1 MTTAQTDLLPEI
13 AKLEDR
19 LSKATIPADLRED
32 IDASIIRLKFSVKTG
47 FYTKN
52 FEEISRYIDWVV
64 SVPWSKT
71 TDDILD
77 LGYAKKILDENH
89 YGLQSVKDRILEYL
103 AVLKLQKDR
112 QKKES
117 DKKIRAPILCLVGL
131 VGTGKTTLAYSIA
144 KAMGRKLA
152 RIPFGGLGDA
162 SFLRGQS
169 RMLSES
175 EPGQV
180 IKALRTAGV
189 RNPVILLDEIDR
201 VVESARSTIM
211 GVLVELLDPEQNAH
225 FTDYYLDYPVDL
237 SDVLFIATCN
247 NTTNISTAV
256 FDRLEPMQM
265 PSYSDDEKITIGKK
279 YVLPKTMEASGL
291 TNADLTINEDV
302 WPKIVRPLGFDAGV
316 RTLERN
322 IAGLC
327 RKAARMIVEGKKG
340 GITITGENLKEFI
353 QTW

>member
-1 MTTAQTDLLPEI
+1 MSTAQTDLLPEI
-13 AKLEDR
+13 AKLESH
-19 LSKATIPADLRED
+19 LASATIPAELRD
-32 IDASIIRLKFSVKTG
+32 NIDASIVRLKLSVKTG
-47 FYTKN
+47 NYNKN
-52 FEEISRYIDWVV
+52 FEEISRYVDWVV
-64 SVPWSKT
+64 NVPWSKT
-71 TDDILD
+71 TDDVLD
-77 LGYAKKILDENH
+77 LNYAKKVLDENH

-103 AVLKLQKDR
+103 AVLKLQYDRKDE
-112 QKKES
+112 KLN
-117 DKKIRAPILCLVGL
+117 KKIRAPILCLVGL

-144 KAMGRKLA
+144 NAMGRKLA
-152 RIPFGGLGDA
+152 RIPFGGLGDPA
-162 SFLRGQS
+162 FLRGQS

-201 VVESARSTIM
+201 VVESSRSTIM
-211 GVLVELLDPEQNAH
+211 GVLVELLDPEQNAR
-225 FTDYYLDYPVDL
+225 FTDYYLDYPIDL

-265 PSYSDDEKITIGKK
+265 PSYTDEEKITIGKK

-291 TNADLTINEDV
+291 TKTDLTIGEDV

-340 GITITGENLKEFI
+340 GIVITSENLKEFI